1 MAIKHGNKSYFQVLL
16 DPNRSE
22 LIEKLASL
30 EGIKGTAWIRNLVY
44 GKLEEEFP
52 SSIYKV
58 AEAKDQL
65 IWRETVKRRI
75 DGRSKKKA
83 S

>member
-1 MAIKHGNKSYFQVLL
+1 MKNKSLIYFQVLL
-16 DPNRSE
+16 APNRSE
-22 LIEKLASL
+22 LIEELASL
-30 EGIKGTAWIRNLVY
+30 EGIKGTAWIRNVVY
-44 GKLEEEFP
+44 RKLEEEFP
-52 SSIYKV
+52 SSIYRV
-58 AEAKDQL
+58 AEAKDKL

>member
-22 LIEKLASL
+22 LIEELASL
-30 EGIKGTAWIRNLVY
+30 KGIKGTAWIRNVVY
-44 GKLEEEFP
+44 RKLEEEFP
-52 SSIYKV
+52 SSIYRV
-58 AEAKDQL
+58 AEAKDKL

-75 DGRSKKKA
+75 DRRSKKKV

>member
-1 MAIKHGNKSYFQVLL
+1 MAIKHGNKDYFQVLI
-16 DPNRSE
+16 DPNRGE
-22 LIEKLASL
+22 LIEELASL
-30 EGIKGTAWIRNLVY
+30 EGIKGTAWIRNIVY
-44 GKLEEEFP
+44 RKLEQEFP

-75 DGRSKKKA
+75 DGRNKK
-83 S
+83 

>member
-30 EGIKGTAWIRNLVY
+30 DGIKDTAWIRNVIY
-44 GKLEEEFP
+44 RKLEEEFP

-75 DGRSKKKA
+75 DGRSKKKV

>member
-22 LIEKLASL
+22 LIEELASL

-44 GKLEEEFP
+44 RKLEMNSLHQFIKLLKP
-52 SSIYKV
+52 KIN
-58 AEAKDQL
+58 
-65 IWRETVKRRI
+65 
-75 DGRSKKKA
+75 
-83 S
+83 